1 MIGSNIENGNNN
13 ISYFVDCFRGVER
26 VSNIF
31 NKKIIKGSK
40 RTICKIIDLKHIP
53 GQNTKYTFWLEKDG
67 QQVKVWTRNTYAK
80 EYKIGDYKKIVY
92 VKKKYYFEDENIIS
106 ELIGVI
112 FFVVLALLL
121 LISKF

>member
-1 MIGSNIENGNNN
+1 MEIILLAILLIVLEAWKGYQIYST
-13 ISYFVDCFRGVER
+13 
-26 VSNIF
+26 
-31 NKKIIKGSK
+31 KKIIKGSK

-92 VKKKYYFEDENIIS
+92 VKKKYYFEDENFIS